1 MKQAE
6 NNNEGATEWA
16 GVDKSASIKKHK
28 RRRIISA
35 FLIVTHLLGLISS
48 VDALM
53 STRTAQGAVA
63 WIISLNAIPYVA
75 VPAYWVFGR
84 TKFQGYVIAR
94 RSEDSELATALASE
108 MDSIRAYRLSAPYES
123 RHLRAVEALAK
134 MPFLRGNRL
143 ELLIDGDAI
152 FDSIL
157 LGIDAARDYILI
169 QSYIIRDD
177 TLGQV
182 FKSRLIDRVNDG
194 VTVNLLYDEIGSHS
208 LPQQYLDDLIAAGIN
223 VHRFHSTRGY
233 GNRFQLNFRNHRK
246 VIIVDGT
253 SGWIGGANIGD
264 EYLGNDPERGPWR
277 DTHLKVTGPAVLEL
291 QLSFVEDW
299 YWATEKILELPWERS
314 LVANDGTPVLML
326 SSGPADRFETA
337 SLMVQ
342 QAIHAAEKRI
352 WISSPYFVPDEGV
365 QNMLKLAALGG
376 VDVRILIADEPDSR
390 LAYYATYAFVEP
402 LINAGVKIYRYK
414 GGFLHSKSFLVDDTG
429 AAVGTVNLDNRSFR
443 LNFEITAIGLDK
455 RFAAEIEQMFL
466 IDFER
471 SGLMVRDDIDK
482 QSLWFQLAS
491 RAAYLLAPV
500 L

>member
-1 MKQAE
+1 MKTITKLT
-6 NNNEGATEWA
+6 TELT
-16 GVDKSASIKKHK
+16 GEDKLLLQKKHK
-28 RRRIISA
+28 LRRIVGI
-35 FLIVTHLLGLISS
+35 FLVVAHLLGFMSS
-48 VDALM
+48 LDAMM

-63 WIISLNAIPYVA
+63 WIVSLNAMPYVA

-94 RSEDSELATALASE
+94 RSEDSELATVLASA
-108 MDSIRAYRLSAPYES
+108 MDRIKSYQLSEPYES

-134 MPFLRGNRL
+134 MPFLQGNQL

-152 FDSIL
+152 FDSMFQ
-157 LGIDAARDYILI
+157 GIDAASDYILV

-177 TLGQV
+177 TLGQA
-182 FKSRLIDRVNDG
+182 FKSRLIDRAKNG
-194 VTVNLLYDEIGSHS
+194 VEVNLLYDEIGSYN
-208 LPQQYLDDLIAAGIN
+208 LPQRFLDELIAAGVT
-223 VHRFHSTRGY
+223 VHWFHSTRGY

-246 VIIVDGT
+246 VIIVDGK
-253 SGWIGGANIGD
+253 SGWVGGSNIGD
-264 EYLGNDPERGPWR
+264 EYLGNYPKRGAWR
-277 DTHLKVTGPAVLEL
+277 DTHLKVTGPAVLAL

-299 YWATEKILELPWERS
+299 YWATKEILDLPWEKS
-314 LVANDGTPVLML
+314 VLADNGAPVLML

-337 SLMVQ
+337 SLMIQ
-342 QAIHAAEKRI
+342 QAIHAAESRI

-376 VDVRILIADEPDSR
+376 VDVRVLIPDEPDSQ
-390 LAYYATYAFVEP
+390 LANYATYAFVDS

-443 LNFEITAIGLDK
+443 LNFEITAIVLDR
-455 RFAAEIEQMFL
+455 RFADEVEQMFL
-466 IDFER
+466 ADFESSR
-471 SGLMVRDDIDK
+471 LMIPADLDE
-482 QSLWFQLAS
+482 QSLWFRLAS